1 MSKITGTISNNKN
14 ITGQL
19 NASNGVSIN
28 LVGGGRGK
36 SAYELWLDEGN
47 QGSVE
52 DFLDSL
58 RADGGANYNGL
69 SNKPKIENVELFGNK
84 TFEDLGVETIV
95 DSEITNLF

>member
-1 MSKITGTISNNKN
+1 MNKITGDISNNKN
-14 ITGQL
+14 I
-19 NASNGVSIN
+19 SIN

-36 SAYELWLDEGN
+36 SAYELWLEEGN

-52 DFLDSL
+52 DFIDSL

-69 SNKPKIENVELFGNK
+69 SNKPRIENVELYGNK